1 MIINNLD
8 HVPGKKVGKN
18 IGIAFGYARG
28 EKDDSKDSMER
39 IFKEARDIMICQGT
53 DLSAD
58 AILKVDGKI
67 TRDNEGRPE
76 IMLIGTAVE
85 LIDKGEDK
93 DVSLSINGDSSNWT
107 LPPATPTSDVV
118 RMINYRSRNDRSEE
132 KERKDIY
139 DLADEIGISYDKAK
153 LLMDNDIKDLEA
165 ISDTSSKDI
174 AEIDGINP
182 TQARI
187 LVKKARELL
196 DEERGL

>member
-8 HVPGKKVGKN
+8 HVPGKKVGR
-18 IGIAFGYARG
+18 ILGITFGYARG
-28 EKDDSKDSMER
+28 KKNDGKDSMER
-39 IFKEARDIMICQGT
+39 LFNEALDIMVHRGE
-53 DLSAD
+53 DLSSD

-67 TRDNEGRPE
+67 TRDHEGRPE

-85 LIDKGEDK
+85 LVDKGEGK
-93 DVSLSINGDSSNWT
+93 EISLSINGDSSNWT

-118 RMINYRSRNDRSEE
+118 RMINDRSRNDRARE

-153 LLMDNDIKDLEA
+153 LLMDNDIKDLET